1 MAERARAVGALRAVV
16 GVCQPTPTHVV
27 ELSESDVGAPVWP
40 AQARNA
46 SDAEDVPTTEE
57 EGVTGTEPEEAEEA
71 EEEAA
76 EEGTTEEEAPTRR
89 SDLCP
94 SCHEVLSPGSWRNC
108 ARCGARRHTGCV
120 VHCSR
125 GDAAGAA

>member
-1 MAERARAVGALRAVV
+1 MVG
-16 GVCQPTPTHVV
+16 
-27 ELSESDVGAPVWP
+27 LSESDVDVPVWP

-76 EEGTTEEEAPTRR
+76 EEGTTEEEGQTLR
-89 SDLCP
+89 SDL
-94 SCHEVLSPGSWRNC
+94 
-108 ARCGARRHTGCV
+108 
-120 VHCSR
+120 
-125 GDAAGAA
+125 